1 MTTKSTQYSD
11 NEEDALV
18 EHVRIRNEVKT
29 TALVYDIS
37 NKSNPKEVRQLSIDG
52 DYLDSRMIESNL
64 YIVSAETAYYCKEM
78 DDIDI
83 LPTVKDTAVS
93 EESQTIKCTDIAY
106 FEGEDTDAFITL
118 AGINIDNKESAN
130 IETILGSWASVY
142 ANEKN
147 LYLTQENYKY
157 SYITYREKYTT
168 TIYKFNLDNGKI
180 KLQTKTEVEGE
191 VNDQFSMDEYDGKLR
206 IATTAGYDDD
216 TENILYIFDEDLKE
230 IGKLDNMAKGEK
242 IYSVRFI
249 GKIGYIVTF
258 EEIDPLFVI
267 DLSDPTSPTIKGQL
281 KIPGYSSYLHPYDE
295 THIIG
300 IGYNTKS
307 NGYGGVVN
315 TNMKMSM
322 FDVSDLNNPVEIFSI
337 DIGDNRV
344 SSEMSY
350 NHKALFYNKEKDL
363 IGFGIRD
370 YSNTSYKTTSKF
382 MIYKI
387 DLKKG
392 FQEYGEIV
400 SQEYSWKTNIDRA
413 IYIDNKLYT
422 LAETEITEYN
432 LENMEKI
439 AELELE

>member
-1 MTTKSTQYSD
+1 
-11 NEEDALV
+11 
-18 EHVRIRNEVKT
+18 
-29 TALVYDIS
+29 
-37 NKSNPKEVRQLSIDG
+37 
-52 DYLDSRMIESNL
+52 
-64 YIVSAETAYYCKEM
+64 
-78 DDIDI
+78 
-83 LPTVKDTAVS
+83 
-93 EESQTIKCTDIAY
+93 
-106 FEGEDTDAFITL
+106 
-118 AGINIDNKESAN
+118 
-130 IETILGSWASVY
+130 
-142 ANEKN
+142 
-147 LYLTQENYKY
+147 
-157 SYITYREKYTT
+157 
-168 TIYKFNLDNGKI
+168 
-180 KLQTKTEVEGE
+180 
-191 VNDQFSMDEYDGKLR
+191 MDEYDGKLR

-230 IGKLDNMAKGEK
+230 IGKLGNMAKGEK

>member
-1 MTTKSTQYSD
+1 
-11 NEEDALV
+11 
-18 EHVRIRNEVKT
+18 
-29 TALVYDIS
+29 
-37 NKSNPKEVRQLSIDG
+37 
-52 DYLDSRMIESNL
+52 
-64 YIVSAETAYYCKEM
+64 M

-83 LPTVKDTAVS
+83 LPAVKDTAVS

-130 IETILGSWASVY
+130 IETILGSLASVY

-180 KLQTKTEVEGE
+180 KLQTKAEVEGE

-206 IATTAGYDDD
+206 IATTAGYDDN

-230 IGKLDNMAKGEK
+230 IGKLDNMAKGEE

-322 FDVSDLNNPVEIFSI
+322 FNVSDLNNPVEMFNI

-350 NHKALFYNKEKDL
+350 NHKALFYNKEKNL

-387 DLKKG
+387 DLEKG
-392 FQEYGEIV
+392 FQNYGEIE
-400 SQEYSWKTNIDRA
+400 SQEYNWKTNIDRA

-439 AELELE
+439 AKLELE